1 MTDKARLRNNER
13 DFHGGRES
21 GETLLHLGPLSHD
34 TAQEARTL
42 PTGNVALAAPV
53 PEDRLLL
60 Y

>member
-1 MTDKARLRNNER
+1 MV
-13 DFHGGRES
+13 GRRV

-34 TAQEARTL
+34 TAQEAGTL

-53 PEDRLLL
+53 SEDRLLP